1 MRISYRWLKE
11 LVDFDFDPEE
21 LGRRLTL
28 LGLEIESI
36 ERPGAG
42 LRNVYI
48 GRILDI
54 KPHPD
59 ADKLVVCQTEVGKSE
74 PLQIVCGA
82 KNMKVGDLVPTAVV
96 GATLPGDFTIARRKM
111 RGVESQGMMCSAQE
125 LGLGQDHAGLL
136 ILPDG
141 LPIGADAIPLLGLDD
156 AILEIEVTP
165 NRGDWAGMIGVARE
179 LAASLGST
187 VRMPDAVVNET
198 GAPVGTLSSVTI
210 EDSSLCPRYA
220 GRVLTDVQIGS
231 SPLWMI
237 QRLIHAGQRPISN
250 IVDITN
256 YVMLETGHPLHAFD
270 FHKLLENK
278 IIIRRAKQNETIRTI
293 DEQLRSLDEHTLVI
307 ADAKN
312 PVAVAG
318 IMGGYDSEVGDATTS
333 IFLESACFQ
342 PQSIRRSS
350 KALGL
355 QSESSTRFQRGADPE
370 MARFAIDRAATLINQ
385 IAGAT
390 VAKGVLDEYP
400 GNQPLRT
407 VNLRYRRTNALLG
420 GEVKA
425 ESQRKYLKLL
435 GFNLQEP
442 APEACA
448 VEIPSWRYDVTQEA
462 DLIEEIARLHGYD
475 KIPVTLPRVRKTE
488 QVFAPAEKSLRRLR
502 HFLAGLGLS
511 EMMSLSFGSPADT
524 ARAGL
529 DGTAATMILLE
540 NPLSENHAGMRVSLI
555 PAMLQSVSTNLRRGV
570 DAIGLFEIAKVY
582 LPSEG
587 QTLPNENLHLCIALA
602 GRRGSRHWSV
612 EPRFSDFYDLK
623 GIAESI
629 ADEFGATWT
638 LQPIDSPVFES
649 GHAADVRLGDNDIGA
664 LGKVNSDVAERY
676 EIDRPIYL
684 MYLELD
690 PFLTGS
696 VPERYFQSV
705 SVFPPSLRDMAVL
718 LDASVQAGDVLET
731 ARNAGG
737 KLLQRIEIFDVY
749 TGKQVP
755 EGKKSLALGLVFQAP
770 DRTLTDK
777 DTQKSWDKILRTLQ
791 DKYEAQLR

>member
-11 LVDFDFDPEE
+11 LVEFDLDAEE
-21 LGRRLTL
+21 LARRLTL

-42 LRNVYI
+42 MRSVYI

-59 ADKLVVCQTEVGKSE
+59 ADKLVVCQTEVGTSE

-136 ILPDG
+136 ILPEG

-156 AILEIEVTP
+156 VILEIEVTP

-179 LAASLGST
+179 LAASLGTT
-187 VRMPDAVVNET
+187 VRMPGAEVNET

-210 EDSSLCPRYA
+210 EDSTLCPRYT
-220 GRVLTDVQIGS
+220 GRVLTDIQIGS
-231 SPLWMI
+231 APLWMI

-278 IIIRRAKQNETIRTI
+278 IVIRRAKHSETIRTI
-293 DEQLRSLDEHTLVI
+293 DEQMRSLDEQTLVI
-307 ADAKN
+307 ADARN

-318 IMGGYDSEVGDATTS
+318 IMGGYDSEVGDDTTS

-370 MARFAIDRAATLINQ
+370 MARFAIDRAASLINQ

-400 GNQPLRT
+400 GNQPART
-407 VNLRYRRTNALLG
+407 VNLRYSRTNALLG
-420 GEVKA
+420 GEVMA
-425 ESQRKYLKLL
+425 ESQRKYLELL
-435 GFNLQEP
+435 GFKLQEP
-442 APEACA
+442 TPETCVA
-448 VEIPSWRYDVTQEA
+448 EIPSWRYDVTQEA
-462 DLIEEIARLHGYD
+462 DLIEEVARLHGYD
-475 KIPVTLPRVRKTE
+475 AIPVTLPRVRKTE
-488 QVFAPAEKSLRRLR
+488 QVYAPAEKSLRHLR
-502 HFLAGLGLS
+502 DFLAGSGLA
-511 EMMSLSFGSPADT
+511 EMMSLSFGSPSDT
-524 ARAGL
+524 VRAGL
-529 DGTAATMILLE
+529 EDAATQMILLE

-555 PAMLQSVSTNLRRGV
+555 PAMLQAVSTNLRRGI

-582 LPSEG
+582 LPCEG
-587 QTLPNENLHLCIALA
+587 RVLPDEITHLCIALA

-612 EPRFSDFYDLK
+612 EPRLADFYDLK

-629 ADEFGATWT
+629 ADEFGAAWS
-638 LQPIDSPVFES
+638 LQPVDSPVFES
-649 GHAADVRLGDNDIGA
+649 GHAAAVMLGHDDIGA
-664 LGKVNSDVAERY
+664 FGKVNSDVAEEF
-676 EIDRPIYL
+676 EIERPVYL
-684 MYLELD
+684 INLKLD

-696 VPERYFQSV
+696 KPERHFQSV

-718 LDASVQAGDVLET
+718 LDRSVPAGDVLQT
-731 ARNAGG
+731 ARTAGG

-791 DKYEAQLR
+791 DKFEAQLR